1 MGNPSRA
8 SAGQVGRGGPSPPIA
23 GMTGRLPPR
32 PWRPQPR
39 RKGALAVLVEIAR
52 AVAWAG
58 WLAALPHAA
67 LAQALPEEVQ
77 VGTFELKDYEFE
89 WGRDGVLCPTCNYG
103 AGNARLA
110 YIDSGHTLW
119 VGFVDPDNGY
129 FYPPDGKGVLVDTN
143 ATTATEI
150 GNGPEWLNS
159 QLGSQLAYTRWTDG
173 KPRTVP
179 NLVLGFA
186 RAGGDAW
193 VAGPVAGS
201 QGRVLPIG
209 TENSNA
215 PNPLQ
220 SYQSFTLQSRTTSL
234 FWRGVYPGAV
244 EQPIPVT
251 STQAGVTRRWVP
263 GTRDIIITVSASAV
277 TPTARTAT
285 ADQPP
290 SWRQVFLY
298 HTATATMEQLTF
310 DNVNKYWAF
319 MWTAP
324 EFNNEKVFVAM
335 VGGDR
340 LQIYRNLPSDDGGM
354 AWTVVKTITTPAA
367 TPYVSSPEPFVYK
380 GRSWVFF
387 SLSADPNGRNF
398 TQPSLIAM
406 SGILPETDDLR
417 LLTSAT
423 EPMRARRDPEYFI
436 TANGP
441 YIYYNRYF
449 LETDSTPAISEG
461 VFRVDTQLWQPGL
474 DDELAEAEASAAGHR
489 PR

>member
-1 MGNPSRA
+1 MGNTPRSISGRA
-8 SAGQVGRGGPSPPIA
+8 GGDRRPSPRIA
-23 GMTGRLPPR
+23 GFARV
-32 PWRPQPR
+32 
-39 RKGALAVLVEIAR
+39 LAC
-52 AVAWAG
+52 AG
-58 WLAALPHAA
+58 LLAALPHAA
-67 LAQALPEEVQ
+67 LAQALPAEVQ
-77 VGTFELKDYEFE
+77 VGTHEIKDYEFE

-103 AGNARLA
+103 AGNARLT
-110 YIDSGHTLW
+110 YIDSGHNLW

-129 FYPPDGKGVLVDTN
+129 FFPPDGKGVLVDTN

-209 TENSNA
+209 TESENA
-215 PNPLQ
+215 PNPLL

-244 EQPIPVT
+244 EEPIPVT
-251 STQAGVTRRWVP
+251 SDKAGATRRWVP

-277 TPTARTAT
+277 TPGARAAAT
-285 ADQPP
+285 QEP

-310 DNVNKYWAF
+310 DDVNKYWAF
-319 MWTAP
+319 MWSAP

-335 VGGDR
+335 VGTTR
-340 LQIYRNLPSDDGGM
+340 LQIYRKLPTDGGGM
-354 AWTVVKTITTPAA
+354 AWTVVKTITMPAE

-380 GRSWVFF
+380 GRSRVFF

-398 TQPSLIAM
+398 TQPSRIAM
-406 SGILPETDDLR
+406 SGIIPGTDDLQM
-417 LLTSAT
+417 LTSAT
-423 EPMRARRDPEYFI
+423 EPLRARRDPEYFI

-449 LETDSTPAISEG
+449 LETDTTPAISEG
-461 VFRVDTQLWQPGL
+461 VFRVDTGLWQHAG
-474 DDELAEAEASAAGHR
+474 AGAQVQAQASPKH
-489 PR
+489 